1 MLISGLEKLSLL
13 DFPGRLSAIVFT
25 YGCNMLCPY
34 CHNPELV
41 VEKLNRSNLYSSD
54 QVLSFLKTREGKL
67 DGLTI
72 TGGEPTMH
80 NDLLDF
86 IKSVKELG
94 FELKLDTNGSYPDRV
109 AAIIESDLVDYW
121 AMDVK
126 YSDELYKQGLNGGQ
140 IITGVAESIK
150 LIKESGVEYEFRT
163 TYMKGL
169 HTEDSVH
176 EIGEMIE
183 GASNYYIQN
192 FRPGKTIDSSLD
204 RSNSF
209 NDADL
214 RRFAQIM
221 QGYVTNVTIRQ

>member
-209 NDADL
+209 NDVEL

-221 QGYVTNVTIRQ
+221 RGYVTNVTIRQ

>member
-94 FELKLDTNGSYPDRV
+94 FELKLDTNGSYPDKV
-109 AAIIESDLVDYW
+109 ATIIESGLVDYW

-126 YSDELYKQGLNGGQ
+126 YSDELYEQGLNGGQ
-140 IITGVAESIK
+140 MITGIAESIK
-150 LIKESGVEYEFRT
+150 LIKESGAEYEFRT

-204 RSNSF
+204 KSNSF
-209 NDADL
+209 NDAEL

-221 QGYVTNVTIRQ
+221 RGYVTNVTIRQ

>member
-209 NDADL
+209 NDAEL

-221 QGYVTNVTIRQ
+221 RGYVTNVTIRQ